1 MIENVPMYIL
11 QICGVLDKWSS
22 YRVLMIILFLLLKKD
37 LQWYEYKNKGKVT
50 KFTSKE
56 RGDLRTKNLKFSL
69 LQALSGW
76 FENQV

>member
-1 MIENVPMYIL
+1 L
-11 QICGVLDKWSS
+11 
-22 YRVLMIILFLLLKKD
+22 
-37 LQWYEYKNKGKVT
+37 T

-56 RGDLRTKNLKFSL
+56 KGDLRTKNLKFSL